1 MILCQFTSKFLG
13 IVHSI
18 LGSSPAPPP
27 LSPPMEKRK
36 KGIQGFFSVVKLTFE
51 NQTTIMPHIPMEL
64 LMLAVKSFETTIV
77 IKFLNLKRG
86 EHNELFKESAVNG
99 LIKRK

>member
-1 MILCQFTSKFLG
+1 MILCQVTSKFLG
-13 IVHSI
+13 VVHSI
-18 LGSSPAPPP
+18 LSSSPAPPP
-27 LSPPMEKRK
+27 LLPPMEKK
-36 KGIQGFFSVVKLTFE
+36 KRHSRFFSVVKLTFE

-77 IKFLNLKRG
+77 IKFLSLKRG

-99 LIKRK
+99 LIKKK

>member
-1 MILCQFTSKFLG
+1 MSFYKTPYCSLG
-13 IVHSI
+13 TI
-18 LGSSPAPPP
+18 GNNSS
-27 LSPPMEKRK
+27 R
-36 KGIQGFFSVVKLTFE
+36 FFSVVKLTFE

-77 IKFLNLKRG
+77 IKFLSLKRG

-99 LIKRK
+99 LIKRKLSIIKKR